1 MGVLVLMD
9 QVFWVRSTD
18 CSPANPSART
28 TNKVR
33 CATVIPAMCGGRS
46 VGVIGNVALIRR
58 GGSTVSGLPSFLGFL
73 FLEGLVE
80 VDFSQAAL
88 AVHRRQ
94 SSLPRGIAKSEV
106 QAILRSC
113 DRRSAL
119 GRRDYAMV
127 LLLVRLGLRR
137 GEVAALRLDDIDWRA
152 IELVVRARAVARTA
166 AASSR
171 RGAGDRRLSQAGTTV
186 ESLPGG
192 SSLVTLTPSW
202 ARAVSRRARTGPD
215 SHACWSLPGGPP

>member
-137 GEVAALRLDDIDWRA
+137 GEVAALRLDDVDWRA
-152 IELVVRARAVARTA
+152 GELVVRGKRSRSDRCRFLPTWGGRSPPI
-166 AASSR
+166 SSGDDR
-171 RGAGDRRLSQAGTTV
+171 RVSAGRFLAGDLDA
-186 ESLPGG
+186 EL
-192 SSLVTLTPSW
+192 
-202 ARAVSRRARTGPD
+202 GPRGIEA
-215 SHACWSLPGGPP
+215 STHRP